1 MTTSEIIAVH
11 PDGDNR
17 QRTMM
22 VMDRMDPQTFISLM
36 GKSFAQSGA
45 GGCKTTADG
54 EVMALACLCQ
64 GKTIFEI
71 ARRYHLMDGKLSLK
85 SETMLADFRRL
96 GGTHK
101 WLKDG
106 TDGVTAELHLI
117 GPDKVEVQCSFTI
130 QRAITAGYV
139 KPASN
144 WAKRPDQMLRA
155 RCISDGIRMQWPEI
169 AQDYTQEEVEDG
181 FSGSVPAKIESK
193 PAPKSSVA
201 KPVTAKPALPVSEP
215 AAGLAVTKDEEIIEV
230 TAVPVIVATAAATAP
245 AETTVEKPPFEVA
258 EEKTLTVDVTVPG
271 ESDESGL
278 KYDGQFDTNVMDCQI
293 LIAKMGWKESDILA
307 RFNGKFQTNH
317 SDWSGFDTAQ
327 IELILTNIR
336 KVHDQHQATLLAAK

>member
-1 MTTSEIIAVH
+1 MTNSEIIAVH

-22 VMDRMDPQTFISLM
+22 VMDRMDPMGFITTM

-64 GKTIFEI
+64 GKTVFEI
-71 ARRYHLMDGKLSLK
+71 ARRYHLIEGKLSLK

-96 GGTHK
+96 GGTHQ
-101 WLKDG
+101 WIHDG
-106 TDGVTAELHLI
+106 SDGIRAELQLV
-117 GPDKVEVQCSFTI
+117 GPDKKLITVSFDI
-130 QRAITAGYV
+130 DRATRAGYV

-181 FSGSVPAKIESK
+181 FSGSVTVKIESK
-193 PAPKSSVA
+193 PAAKSSVA
-201 KPVTAKPALPVSEP
+201 KVVTAMPVSES
-215 AAGLAVTKDEEIIEV
+215 ATGIAVTKNDEIVEV
-230 TAVPVIVATAAATAP
+230 TAVPVIVAAP
-245 AETTVEKPPFEVA
+245 AQITVEATVEQPPFEVA
-258 EEKTLTVDVTVPG
+258 AETTTPADATGPG
-271 ESDESGL
+271 ESDESEL
-278 KYDGQFDTNVMDCQI
+278 EYDGKFDTNVMDCQI
-293 LIAKMGWKESDILA
+293 LIKNLGWKEDDILA
-307 RFNGKFQTNH
+307 RFNKKFQTNH
-317 SDWSGFDTAQ
+317 SDWSGFDTAK
-327 IELILTNIR
+327 IELILANIQ

>member
-1 MTTSEIIAVH
+1 MTNTEIIAVH

-22 VMDRMDPQTFISLM
+22 VMDRMDPMGFITTM

-64 GKTIFEI
+64 GKTVFEI
-71 ARRYHLMDGKLSLK
+71 ARRYHLIEGKLSLK
-85 SETMLADFRRL
+85 SETMLGDFRRL
-96 GGTHK
+96 GGTHQ
-101 WLKDG
+101 WIHDG
-106 TDGVTAELHLI
+106 SDGIRAELQLL
-117 GPDKVEVQCSFTI
+117 GPDKKLITVSFDI
-130 QRAITAGYV
+130 DRATKAGYV

-181 FSGSVPAKIESK
+181 FSGPVPAKIESK
-193 PAPKSSVA
+193 PAAKSSVA
-201 KPVTAKPALPVSEP
+201 KA
-215 AAGLAVTKDEEIIEV
+215 DEIIEV
-230 TAVPVIVATAAATAP
+230 NAVPVTVATAAATAP
-245 AETTVEKPPFEVA
+245 VEITVEKPPFEVA

-271 ESDESGL
+271 ESGESGL

-293 LIAKMGWKESDILA
+293 LIGKMGWKESDILT

-336 KVHDQHQATLLAAK
+336 KVYDQHQATMLSAK

>member
-1 MTTSEIIAVH
+1 MTNSEIIAVH

-22 VMDRMDPQTFISLM
+22 VMDRMDPMGFITTM

-64 GKTIFEI
+64 GKTVFEI
-71 ARRYHLMDGKLSLK
+71 ARRYHLIEGKLSLK
-85 SETMLADFRRL
+85 SETMLGDFRRL
-96 GGTHK
+96 GGTHQ
-101 WLKDG
+101 WIHDG
-106 TDGVTAELHLI
+106 SDGIRAELQLL
-117 GPDKVEVQCSFTI
+117 GPDKKMITVSFDI
-130 QRAITAGYV
+130 DRATRAGYV

-181 FSGSVPAKIESK
+181 FSGSSVKIEPK
-193 PAPKSSVA
+193 PAAKSSVA
-201 KPVTAKPALPVSEP
+201 KAVTAKPSLPVNEP
-215 AAGLAVTKDEEIIEV
+215 AAGLAVTKDDEIIEV
-230 TAVPVIVATAAATAP
+230 TAVPVIVAAP
-245 AETTVEKPPFEVA
+245 AETTVQTTAEKPPFEVG
-258 EEKTLTVDVTVPG
+258 G

-278 KYDGQFDTNVMDCQI
+278 KYDGKFDTNAMECQI
-293 LIAKMGWKESDILA
+293 LIKKLGWKEDDILA

-317 SDWSGFDTAQ
+317 SDWSGFDTNQ

>member
-1 MTTSEIIAVH
+1 MTNSEIIAVH

-22 VMDRMDPQTFISLM
+22 VMDRMDPMGFITTM

-64 GKTIFEI
+64 GKTVFEI
-71 ARRYHLMDGKLSLK
+71 ARRYHLIEGKLSLK
-85 SETMLADFRRL
+85 SETMLGDFRRL
-96 GGTHK
+96 GGTHQ
-101 WLKDG
+101 WIHDG
-106 TDGVTAELHLI
+106 SDGIRAELQLL
-117 GPDKVEVQCSFTI
+117 GPDKKLITVSFDI
-130 QRAITAGYV
+130 DRATKAGYV

-181 FSGSVPAKIESK
+181 FSGTVPAKIESK
-193 PAPKSSVA
+193 PAAKSSVA
-201 KPVTAKPALPVSEP
+201 KAVTAKPAMPVSEP
-215 AAGLAVTKDEEIIEV
+215 AAGLAVTKDEEMIEV
-230 TAVPVIVATAAATAP
+230 TAVPVTVATAVTAP
-245 AETTVEKPPFEVA
+245 VETTVEKPPFEVS
-258 EEKTLTVDVTVPG
+258 EEKTSTVDVVVAR

-278 KYDGQFDTNVMDCQI
+278 KYDNQFDTNVMDCQI
-293 LIAKMGWKESDILA
+293 LIGKMGWKESDILT

-336 KVHDQHQATLLAAK
+336 KVYDQHQATMLSAK